1 MDIRRFFGAAPG
13 AAKTKPAQ
21 KTSSSAKDKAGVKKS
36 SQTKRKAAVIY
47 DSDSDGEE
55 VPPVKQQKTAEAKSA
70 KPNKTEVKTPPSR
83 KKPEPKP
90 VLKPTSAADFFGAAS
105 PTHRVSRTTAV
116 AKKKTG
122 FDAGKVVD
130 SETNKELHDDE
141 AFMETLA
148 ELDKKKAAATSVSSD
163 KKQENGSQKAK
174 PTKTKEDATS
184 PRKTRDKSPPLSGS
198 PKKAS
203 PQKSKYFDKTSDLK
217 MKKKIKLESQDRDET
232 KAHQPNNAKKTSPEK
247 AKTEKTP
254 SPKKSPEK
262 DTDQDVEKKPSK
274 GGYRAYLTREG
285 PRALGTKEI
294 PQGEE
299 NCLGGLT
306 FVLTGILESMER
318 HEAKELVERYGGK
331 VTGSVSR
338 KTSYV
343 VVGRDAGESKLNKVS
358 QLGVKTLDED
368 GLLEL
373 VRTSPGKPYDLP
385 PEATSK
391 GKKSPPKKSPNKP
404 EPAATSRKPAASS
417 SHVSSPKKPAASL
430 DPTAVSPEPSLL
442 WVDKYKPQTTK
453 AIIGQQGDRSNVK
466 KLLNWLR
473 TWPKHHSGRQ
483 MKEDGSGFRA
493 ALLSGPPGVGK
504 TTAATLCC
512 QELGFTYIE
521 LNASDTRSKRSLQE
535 EVSEALT
542 TRSIVGF
549 QKQEHVGMMRQA
561 VIMDEVDG
569 MAGNEDRGGIAELI
583 NLIKHSKVPIIC
595 MCNDR
600 AHQKMRSLVNY
611 CFDLRFQRPR
621 VEQIR
626 ASMMSMAFKEGLK
639 IPPPALNQIIEATN
653 HDVRQVIHQLY
664 MWSVQDK
671 GLTFDQ
677 AKEASKQAHK
687 DIKQGPFEVTRKVF
701 SSGEET
707 ARMTIMDKSDLF
719 FHDYSMVPLFVQENY
734 PHAQPHAARGDVKK
748 HLSLLSQTADSICD
762 GDLVDRLIRSQQ
774 SWGLLPTQA
783 IYASVLPGEYM
794 RGHLSGMINFP
805 GWLGQFSKQNRLK
818 RLLQELHMHM
828 HLRTSCT
835 KKSLQEDYLD
845 PLRRRILNLLVT
857 QETEGVPEAVELLSA
872 YDLMRE
878 DYDGLLELTEFKGRP
893 NLADKVNSKV
903 KSAFT
908 RAYNKEAHM
917 QPYSTSVA
925 PKKKRGGA
933 AATSVDMEDGGE
945 GGDVE
950 ESDEEKEDPKLDPMI
965 KVKKPSAAKG
975 KSESGKGKG
984 RGKGRGKK
992 SA

>member
-21 KTSSSAKDKAGVKKS
+21 KTSSSAKDKGGVKKS

-47 DSDSDGEE
+47 DSDSDVEE
-55 VPPVKQQKTAEAKSA
+55 VPPVKQQKTAAAKSA
-70 KPNKTEVKTPPSR
+70 KPSKTEVKSPPSR
-83 KKPEPKP
+83 KKSDPQP

-122 FDAGKVVD
+122 VNASKGNNADLD
-130 SETNKELHDDE
+130 TNKELHDDE
-141 AFMETLA
+141 GFMETLA
-148 ELDKKKAAATSVSSD
+148 ELDKSRKKATTISISPD
-163 KKQENGSQKAK
+163 NKKKENGS
-174 PTKTKEDATS
+174 KEDTTS
-184 PRKTRDKSPPLSGS
+184 PRKTREKSPSSSRS

-203 PQKSKYFDKTSDLK
+203 PQKSKYFDKTEGLK
-217 MKKKIKLESQDRDET
+217 MKKKIKLESQDREET
-232 KAHQPNNAKKTSPEK
+232 KPDQPKKPKKMSPEK
-247 AKTEKTP
+247 AKSEKTP
-254 SPKKSPEK
+254 SPKKSPAK
-262 DTDQDVEKKPSK
+262 DSNQDAEKKPSRA
-274 GGYRAYLTREG
+274 GYRAYLNREG

-294 PQGEE
+294 PQGQE

-331 VTGSVSR
+331 VTGSVSK

-343 VVGRDAGESKLNKVS
+343 VVGRDAGQSKLDKVS
-358 QLGVKTLDED
+358 QLGVQTLDED

-373 VRTSPGKPYDLP
+373 VKSLPGKPYDLP

-391 GKKSPPKKSPNKP
+391 SKKSPPKKSPNKP

-417 SHVSSPKKPAASL
+417 SHVRSPKKPAGSL
-430 DPTAVSPEPSLL
+430 DLTAGSPEPSLL
-442 WVDKYKPQTTK
+442 WVDKYKPQNTK
-453 AIIGQQGDRSNVK
+453 GIIGQQGDRSNVK
-466 KLLNWLR
+466 KLLKWLQ

-483 MKEDGSGFRA
+483 AKEDGSGFRA

-549 QKQEHVGMMRQA
+549 QKQDGTMRQA

-569 MAGNEDRGGIAELI
+569 MAGNEDRGGVAELI
-583 NLIKHSKVPIIC
+583 NLIKQTKVPIIC

-600 AHQKMRSLVNY
+600 AHQKMRSLVNH

-671 GLTFDQ
+671 ALTFDQ
-677 AKEASKQAHK
+677 AKEASKQATK

-701 SSGEET
+701 SSNEDT

-734 PHAQPHAARGDVKK
+734 PHVQPHAARGNVKK

-762 GDLVDRLIRSQQ
+762 GDLVDKLIRSRQ

-794 RGHLSGMINFP
+794 RGHMSGMINFP
-805 GWLGQFSKQNRLK
+805 GWLGQFSKQNKLK
-818 RLLQELHMHM
+818 RILQELHTHM

-857 QETEGVPEAVELLSA
+857 QETEGVPEAVELLSD
-872 YDLMRE
+872 YDLLKE
-878 DYDGLLELTEFKGRP
+878 DYDGMLELTEFKGRP
-893 NLADKVNSKV
+893 NLAEKVNSKV

-908 RAYNKEAHM
+908 RAYNKEVHL
-917 QPYSTSVA
+917 QPYSTTAA

-933 AATSVDMEDGGE
+933 AANMDMEEGGE
-945 GGDVE
+945 GGALE

-965 KVKKPSAAKG
+965 KAKKPSAAKG

-992 SA
+992 ST

>member
-1 MDIRRFFGAAPG
+1 
-13 AAKTKPAQ
+13 
-21 KTSSSAKDKAGVKKS
+21 
-36 SQTKRKAAVIY
+36 
-47 DSDSDGEE
+47 
-55 VPPVKQQKTAEAKSA
+55 
-70 KPNKTEVKTPPSR
+70 
-83 KKPEPKP
+83 
-90 VLKPTSAADFFGAAS
+90 
-105 PTHRVSRTTAV
+105 
-116 AKKKTG
+116 
-122 FDAGKVVD
+122 
-130 SETNKELHDDE
+130 
-141 AFMETLA
+141 METLA
-148 ELDKKKAAATSVSSD
+148 ELDKSRKKSATMSISPD
-163 KKQENGSQKAK
+163 NKKKENGTHEKK
-174 PTKTKEDATS
+174 TTKIRVDQTS
-184 PRKTRDKSPPLSGS
+184 PKKTREKSPTSSAS

-203 PQKSKYFDKTSDLK
+203 PQKSKYFDKTEALK
-217 MKKKIKLESQDRDET
+217 MKKKIKLESQDKDEA
-232 KAHQPNNAKKTSPEK
+232 KPDQPKTAKKPSPVK
-247 AKTEKTP
+247 TKTEKTP
-254 SPKKSPEK
+254 SPKKSPAK
-262 DTDQDVEKKPSK
+262 DSNQDAEKKPAR
-274 GGYRAYLTREG
+274 GAYRAYLTREG

-294 PQGEE
+294 PQGQE

-331 VTGSVSR
+331 VTSSVSKR
-338 KTSYV
+338 TSYV
-343 VVGRDAGESKLNKVS
+343 VVGRDAGESKLDKVS
-358 QLGVKTLDED
+358 QLGLKTLDED

-373 VRTSPGKPYDLP
+373 VKTLPGKPYDLP

-391 GKKSPPKKSPNKP
+391 SKKSPPKKSPNKP
-404 EPAATSRKPAASS
+404 EPAATTRKPVASS
-417 SHVSSPKKPAASL
+417 SRVGSPKKPAASL
-430 DPTAVSPEPSLL
+430 TTDSPEPSLL

-466 KLLNWLR
+466 KLLKWLQ

-483 MKEDGSGFRA
+483 VKEDGSGFRA

-549 QKQEHVGMMRQA
+549 QKQGRKDASTMRQA

-583 NLIKHSKVPIIC
+583 NLIKHTKVPIVC

-600 AHQKMRSLVNY
+600 SHQKMRSLVNY

-626 ASMMSMAFKEGLK
+626 AAMMSMAFKEGLK

-671 GLTFDQ
+671 ALTFDQ
-677 AKEASKQAHK
+677 AKEASKQAQK

-701 SSGEET
+701 SSGEDT

-719 FHDYSMVPLFVQENY
+719 FNDYSMMPLFVQENY
-734 PHAQPHAARGDVKK
+734 PNVLPNAARNNMKK
-748 HLSLLSQTADSICD
+748 QLSLLSQTADSICD
-762 GDLVDRLIRSQQ
+762 GDLVDKLIRSRQ

-794 RGHLSGMINFP
+794 RGHLSGMISFP
-805 GWLGQFSKQNRLK
+805 GWLGQFSKQNRLR

-893 NLADKVNSKV
+893 NLAEKVNSKV

-917 QPYSTSVA
+917 QPYSTSAA

-933 AATSVDMEDGGE
+933 ASSMDMEDGGE
-945 GGDVE
+945 GGALE

-965 KVKKPSAAKG
+965 KMKKPTAAKG

-992 SA
+992 SS